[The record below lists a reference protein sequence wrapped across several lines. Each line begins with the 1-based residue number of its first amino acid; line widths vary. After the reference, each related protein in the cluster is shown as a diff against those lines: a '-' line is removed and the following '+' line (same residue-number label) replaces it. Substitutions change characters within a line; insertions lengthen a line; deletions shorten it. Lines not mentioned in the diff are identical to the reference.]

1 MYQVGIVLVTIKQNK
16 RLGNMRNLLII
27 LSVFSVTLSLS
38 QTEVPEKTRL
48 QEQRLAELLNDL
60 RNAQD
65 DTQLKEKNDLFKE
78 EFSRALQED
87 HAFDYPFSSLTTIGK
102 IYSEDKEIRLVTWNV
117 ELADFS
123 QRYFGF
129 VMRKDDRK
137 GTHNVIELVQY
148 PPGIYPKYNDE
159 TLTTDN
165 WNGCLY
171 YQIID
176 VKKGNKTFYTLMGY
190 DAYSDRSTIK
200 LLDVLYFTG
209 KVPKFGKAI
218 FATSEGYKKR
228 VYFEHSAKA
237 TMSLK
242 YDKNREMIIFD
253 HLSPEAPNLAEF
265 RDYYVPDMTYDAYSF
280 DGSRWQLTEDIVALN
295 KKDLEVKV
303 MGYDEDSDTTVVLD
317 NRNKWV
323 DPTDKNAPIQ
333 SIGHRAVKV
342 DDEKGKSTNDK
353 KEKVPKSKEKDF
365 RGVKYS
371 TLPEE
376 GEKKKKKK

>member
-1 MYQVGIVLVTIKQNK
+1 MKKIAIFLFISLATFSWSQVDGSEKI
-16 RLGNMRNLLII
+16 GN
-27 LSVFSVTLSLS
+27 
-38 QTEVPEKTRL
+38 
-48 QEQRLAELLNDL
+48 QEQRLSELLSDL
-60 RNAQD
+60 RSANGDAE
-65 DTQLKEKNDLFKE
+65 LKEKNDLFKE
-78 EFSRALQED
+78 ELAKVLRED
-87 HAFDYPFSSLTTIGK
+87 AAFDHPFNNLSTIGK
-102 IYSEDKEIRLVTWNV
+102 VHSQDKQVRLITWNV

-129 VMRKDDRK
+129 VMKKDDRK
-137 GTHNVIELVQY
+137 GIHHVIELVQY
-148 PPGIYPKYNDE
+148 PQGIYPKYNYE
-159 TLTTDN
+159 TLHADN

-176 VKKGNKTFYTLMGY
+176 VKKGNKTYYTLMGY

-209 KVPKFGKAI
+209 KIPKFGKPI
-218 FATSEGYKKR
+218 FATEDGYKSR

-242 YDKNREMIIFD
+242 FDKSRNMIIFD

-295 KKDLEVKV
+295 KKDHEVKV
-303 MGYDEDSDTTVVLD
+303 LAFDEKSDTTVVLD
-317 NRNKWV
+317 NNNKWV
-323 DPTDKNAPIQ
+323 DPTDKNAPIE
-333 SIGHRAVKV
+333 SIGHRAVKIE
-342 DDEKGKSTNDK
+342 DEKVADNEK
-353 KEKVPKSKEKDF
+353 KEKVKKSKDKGF
-365 RGVKYS
+365 NGVKYS
-371 TLPEE
+371 TLPEQ